1 MANPSFPILASGPPP
16 PWISS
21 ATTTFHSRQRLPGFF
36 LHGAPNST
44 SAARYA
50 FPSSTPGPNIYE
62 GTEQAGSRRQNRFP
76 EGLARNFSLPPLV
89 RILSILIDAENG
101 LNGLTDALKRPAA
114 LWDAQFTG
122 QRPIVG
128 VGHHFVV
135 YVSPYGDGDRSAT
148 KAEAGAEV
156 YCIKAPALANEP
168 TSREFRSDFYHTVL
182 QELRVLCHP
191 ILSQHE
197 NIVGLLGLDFQ
208 EDYDDFKVAWPVLLM
223 EYAEYGTLDTF
234 RQDLHLEPVLLRRLL
249 LDIALGLK
257 ALHDSNVIHGDMKSE
272 NVLICRHAR
281 RKYVAKL
288 SDFGFALINPA
299 LHEKHQLPGYT
310 RLWSAPE
317 SGSLLAVEGLQR
329 TDVFSF
335 GLTVWR
341 VFLNCADPFL
351 FLDRERARVPRNLSH
366 GEFVSQ
372 VKANRSFPDL
382 VILSLAQAHDE
393 TYINMVIR
401 ATLSLEPSE
410 RDLGRAI
417 SELSQVW
424 GDSYSG

>member
-1 MANPSFPILASGPPP
+1 MLASVPP
-16 PWISS
+16 PWTSS
-21 ATTTFHSRQRLPGFF
+21 AITTFHSGRRLPGFF

-44 SAARYA
+44 SAASYA
-50 FPSSTPGPNIYE
+50 FPSSTQGPNIYE
-62 GTEQAGSRRQNRFP
+62 GPEQARSRRQNQFP
-76 EGLARNFSLPPLV
+76 ARLTTTFSLPPLV
-89 RILSILIDAENG
+89 RIISTLIDAENG
-101 LNGLTDALKRPAA
+101 LNGLVNAFERPTA
-114 LWDAQFTG
+114 LWDTQFTG

-135 YVSPYGDGDRSAT
+135 YASPYHDNERGGKHVES
-148 KAEAGAEV
+148 GAEV
-156 YCIKAPALANEP
+156 YCIKAPVLANGP
-168 TSREFRSDFYHTVL
+168 TSHEFRSDFYHTVL

-208 EDYDDFKVAWPVLLM
+208 EDYDDFEVAWPVLLM

-234 RQDLHLEPVLLRRLL
+234 QQDLNLEPVLIRRLL

-257 ALHDSNVIHGDMKSE
+257 ALHDSNIIHGDMKSE

-299 LHEKHQLPGYT
+299 LNEKHQLSGCT
-310 RLWSAPE
+310 LLWSAPE
-317 SGSLLAVEGLQR
+317 SGNLLTVEGLQCI
-329 TDVFSF
+329 DIFSF

-341 VFLNCADPFL
+341 AFLNCPDPFL
-351 FLDRERARVPRNLSH
+351 FLDRRRTGVPPNLGH
-366 GEFVSQ
+366 DEFVNQ
-372 VKANRSFPDL
+372 MKANKSFPDL

-393 TYINMVIR
+393 TYINIVVR

-417 SELSQVW
+417 SELSQDRE
-424 GDSYSG
+424 DSYSG

>member
-1 MANPSFPILASGPPP
+1 MRI
-16 PWISS
+16 IS
-21 ATTTFHSRQRLPGFF
+21 T
-36 LHGAPNST
+36 
-44 SAARYA
+44 
-50 FPSSTPGPNIYE
+50 
-62 GTEQAGSRRQNRFP
+62 
-76 EGLARNFSLPPLV
+76 
-89 RILSILIDAENG
+89 LIDAKNG
-101 LNGLTDALKRPAA
+101 LNGLVNAFERPTA
-114 LWDAQFTG
+114 LWDMQFTG

-135 YVSPYGDGDRSAT
+135 YASPYHDNERGRKHVDS
-148 KAEAGAEV
+148 EAEV
-156 YCIKAPALANEP
+156 YCIKAPVLANGP
-168 TSREFRSDFYHTVL
+168 TSHEFRSDFYHTVL

-208 EDYDDFKVAWPVLLM
+208 EDYDNFEVAWPVLLM

-234 RQDLHLEPVLLRRLL
+234 QQDLNLEPVLIRRLL

-257 ALHDSNVIHGDMKSE
+257 ALHDSNIIHGDMKSE

-299 LHEKHQLPGYT
+299 LNEKHQLSGCT

-317 SGSLLAVEGLQR
+317 SGNLLAVEGLR
-329 TDVFSF
+329 RIDIYSF

-341 VFLNCADPFL
+341 AFLNCSDPFL
-351 FLDRERARVPRNLSH
+351 FLDRRRIGLPPNLGH
-366 GEFVSQ
+366 DEFVNQ
-372 VKANRSFPDL
+372 AKANQSFPDF

-393 TYINMVIR
+393 TYINAIVR

-417 SELSQVW
+417 SELSQ
-424 GDSYSG
+424 GREDSYSG

>member
-1 MANPSFPILASGPPP
+1 MADPSLPLLASVSP

-21 ATTTFHSRQRLPGFF
+21 ASTGFRSGRRLPGFL
-36 LHGAPNST
+36 LHGIPNSAST
-44 SAARYA
+44 ARYA
-50 FPSSTPGPNIYE
+50 FPSSTQGPNIYE
-62 GTEQAGSRRQNRFP
+62 GTEQAGSRRQNQFP
-76 EGLARNFSLPPLV
+76 ERLTTTFSFPPLV
-89 RILSILIDAENG
+89 RILSILIDAQNG
-101 LNGLTDALKRPAA
+101 LNGLANGLERPVA

-135 YVSPYGDGDRSAT
+135 YASPYTDSDKCAKQAAS
-148 KAEAGAEV
+148 GAEV
-156 YCIKAPALANEP
+156 YCIKAPVLANGP
-168 TSREFRSDFYHTVL
+168 TSPEFRSDFYHTVL

-197 NIVGLLGLDFQ
+197 NIVSLLGLDFQ
-208 EDYDDFKVAWPVLLM
+208 EDYDNFEVAWPILLM

-234 RQDLHLEPVLLRRLL
+234 RQDLNLEPVLIRRLL

-257 ALHDSNVIHGDMKSE
+257 ALHDSNIIHGDVKSE
-272 NVLICRHAR
+272 NVLICGHAR

-288 SDFGFALINPA
+288 SDFGFALINPT
-299 LHEKHQLPGYT
+299 LNERHQLPGCT

-317 SGSLLAVEGLQR
+317 SGNLLAVEGLRR

-335 GLTVWR
+335 GLIVWR

-351 FLDRERARVPRNLSH
+351 FLDRERTRVPPHLGH
-366 GEFVSQ
+366 DEFVNR
-372 VKANRSFPDL
+372 VKVNKSFPDL

-393 TYINMVIR
+393 TYINIVVR
-401 ATLSLEPSE
+401 ATLSPEPSE

-417 SELSQVW
+417 SELSQDW
-424 GDSYSG
+424 EDSYSE

>member
-1 MANPSFPILASGPPP
+1 MADPSLPIFASVSP
-16 PWISS
+16 PWVSS
-21 ATTTFHSRQRLPGFF
+21 ASTAFRSGRRLPGFI
-36 LHGAPNST
+36 LHGTTNST
-44 SAARYA
+44 SSAIYA
-50 FPSSTPGPNIYE
+50 IPSSTQGPNIYE
-62 GTEQAGSRRQNRFP
+62 GTEQAGSRRQNQFSER
-76 EGLARNFSLPPLV
+76 LTTTFSLPPLV
-89 RILSILIDAENG
+89 RIISILIDAKNG
-101 LNGLTDALKRPAA
+101 LNGLANALERPAA

-135 YVSPYGDGDRSAT
+135 YASPYNDSDRSG
-148 KAEAGAEV
+148 KLVESEAEV
-156 YCIKAPALANEP
+156 YCIKAPVLANGP
-168 TSREFRSDFYHTVL
+168 TSHEFRSDFYHTVL

-208 EDYDDFKVAWPVLLM
+208 EDYDNFKVAWPVLLM

-234 RQDLHLEPVLLRRLL
+234 QQDLNLEPELIRRLL
-249 LDIALGLK
+249 LDIALGLR
-257 ALHDSNVIHGDMKSE
+257 ALHDSNIIHGDMKSE
-272 NVLICRHAR
+272 NVLICGHAR

-288 SDFGFALINPA
+288 SDFGFALINPT
-299 LHEKHQLPGYT
+299 LDKKHQLPGCT

-317 SGSLLAVEGLQR
+317 SGNLLAVEGLQR

-351 FLDRERARVPRNLSH
+351 FLDRERARVPPNLGH
-366 GEFVSQ
+366 DEFVNQ
-372 VKANRSFPDL
+372 VKASQSFPDL
-382 VILSLAQAHDE
+382 VVLSLAQAHDE
-393 TYINMVIR
+393 TYISVVVR

-417 SELSQVW
+417 SELSQDW
-424 GDSYSG
+424 EDPYSG

>member
-1 MANPSFPILASGPPP
+1 MGDPSLPILASVPP

-21 ATTTFHSRQRLPGFF
+21 ATTAFRSGRRLPGLF
-36 LHGAPNST
+36 LHGTPNST
-44 SAARYA
+44 NAAGYA
-50 FPSSTPGPNIYE
+50 FPSSTQGPNIYE
-62 GTEQAGSRRQNRFP
+62 GIEQGGSRRQNQFP
-76 EGLARNFSLPPLV
+76 ERLTTTFSLPPLL
-89 RILSILIDAENG
+89 RILSILIDAKNG
-101 LNGLTDALKRPAA
+101 LNGLVNALERPVA

-135 YVSPYGDGDRSAT
+135 YASPYNDSDRSGRQ
-148 KAEAGAEV
+148 AESGAEV
-156 YCIKAPALANEP
+156 YCIKAPVLANGP
-168 TSREFRSDFYHTVL
+168 TSHEFRCDFYHTVL

-208 EDYDDFKVAWPVLLM
+208 EDYDNFEVAWPVLLM

-234 RQDLHLEPVLLRRLL
+234 QQDLDLEPGLMRRLL

-257 ALHDSNVIHGDMKSE
+257 ALHDSNIIHGDMKSE

-288 SDFGFALINPA
+288 SDFGFALINPT
-299 LHEKHQLPGYT
+299 LNEKHQLPGCT

-317 SGSLLAVEGLQR
+317 SGNLLAVEGLQR

-341 VFLNCADPFL
+341 VVLKCADPFL
-351 FLDRERARVPRNLSH
+351 FLDRERTRVPPNLGH
-366 GEFVSQ
+366 DEFVNQ
-372 VKANRSFPDL
+372 VKANKSFPHL
-382 VILSLAQAHDE
+382 VVLSLAQAHNE
-393 TYINMVIR
+393 TYIDMVVR

-417 SELSQVW
+417 SELSEDW
-424 GDSYSG
+424 EDSYSR